1 MSVRDVMA
9 EAIWLYEREIAGAP
23 LPHPSWATFKA
34 NDPETA
40 MIYETHAGSVDAAL
54 RAAGYA
60 VVPVEAT
67 EAMLPDAWR
76 MVRQCGGQGVDH
88 DCLRAI
94 YRAMIAATKEP
105 DQAMAATAKPHP
117 SSAPE

>member
-1 MSVRDVMA
+1 MSARDVMA

-60 VVPVEAT
+60 VMPVEAT
-67 EAMLPDAWR
+67 DEMCIAATARNDRGENRETDPYGLYR
-76 MVRQCGGQGVDH
+76 T
-88 DCLRAI
+88 I
-94 YRAMIAATKEP
+94 YRAMIAAAGEP
-105 DQAMAATAKPHP
+105 T
-117 SSAPE
+117 

>member
-1 MSVRDVMA
+1 MSARDVMA

-60 VVPVEAT
+60 VVPVDAT
-67 EAMLPDAWR
+67 EA
-76 MVRQCGGQGVDH
+76 QT
-88 DCLRAI
+88 RAAAHLDWNAQIDPTWGEI
-94 YRAMIAATKEP
+94 YRVMIAAAEDT
-105 DQAMAATAKPHP
+105 
-117 SSAPE
+117 

>member
-1 MSVRDVMA
+1 MSARDVMA

-60 VVPVEAT
+60 VVPVET
-67 EAMLPDAWR
+67 NQAMCHAGIRALADGGWR
-76 MVRQCGGQGVDH
+76 VGDNDDEDDGCA
-88 DCLRAI
+88 CRA
-94 YRAMIAATKEP
+94 YRAMIAAAGEP
-105 DQAMAATAKPHP
+105 T
-117 SSAPE
+117 

>member
-1 MSVRDVMA
+1 MSARDVMA

-60 VVPVEAT
+60 VVPVAQLEELADSLSTCIVDKDLSPEAT
-67 EAMLPDAWR
+67 KRELESVER
-76 MVRQCGGQGVDH
+76 
-88 DCLRAI
+88 L
-94 YRAMIAATKEP
+94 RAMIAAAGEP
-105 DQAMAATAKPHP
+105 T
-117 SSAPE
+117 

>member
-1 MSVRDVMA
+1 MSARDVMA

-60 VVPVEAT
+60 VVPVEPT
-67 EAMLPDAWR
+67 EAMVLDGTDEWHR
-76 MVRQCGGQGVDH
+76 
-88 DCLRAI
+88 RADRLLDDMI
-94 YRAMIAATKEP
+94 RDIGRAMIAAAIRDTQEP
-105 DQAMAATAKPHP
+105 T
-117 SSAPE
+117 